1 MFRLNFLWLIENE
14 VAGHSQPS
22 GMEDL
27 VWLYE
32 KGIRALVRMSEE
44 PLVTQSQIIG
54 IGMDDLYEPVVDFSG
69 PTLEQLDK
77 MVDFIMKSVW
87 NKKPVGVSCDFG
99 VGRTGT
105 VLACYWAKRNI
116 TARGIII
123 EVRRKRPGAVE
134 TQEQVKAVEDYLRHI
149 NDTNRPD

>member
-1 MFRLNFLWLIENE
+1 MYKLNFLWLIENE

-22 GMEDL
+22 GMDDL
-27 VWLYE
+27 VWLHD

-44 PLVTQSQIIG
+44 PVVSPAQIKSV
-54 IGMDDLYEPVVDFSG
+54 GMDDLYEPVEDFSG
-69 PTLEQLDK
+69 PAVEQLDK

-105 VLACYWAKRNI
+105 VLACYLAKRNVA
-116 TARGIII
+116 ARGIII
-123 EVRRKRPGAVE
+123 EVRRRRPGAVE

-149 NDTNRPD
+149 ADTPRQR